1 MPSTVTQS
9 ARDVLEAQ
17 AHEFIEKYYPD
28 ALPEKRHEHIFTVRH
43 HPHYMPPS
51 YVECRTTK
59 MHEQGKLRR
68 SKDYRWRFL
77 GISSISEPLGEGYP
91 EHGAGAGSCP
101 GCTQRWR
108 IAHGLPADVSDVVKR
123 LKDERRK

>member
-1 MPSTVTQS
+1 MMPSTETLS
-9 ARDVLEAQ
+9 ARHSLEEQ
-17 AHEFIEKYYPD
+17 AHDFLGRYYPD

-43 HPHYMPPS
+43 HPDYKPPS
-51 YVECRTTK
+51 YVECYTVK

-77 GISSISEPLGEGYP
+77 CVSSIVESLPDYP
-91 EHGAGAGSCP
+91 EQGHGAGSCP

-108 IAHGLPADVSDVVKR
+108 IAHGLGADVSDVEKR
-123 LKDERRK
+123 LKEERRK